1 MTPTE
6 IMAAAAPYLLSGLL
20 LALGE
25 MGRRGVQLRLE
36 REARAQDQVRADE
49 YADALWD
56 ALAREQTISATL
68 RTTVHGLS
76 DRLRTEW
83 GVSSALRHDLHAAT
97 AHAARQAG
105 TIAHQAETIDQL
117 SLSVF
122 GLHGQLISTMVRAG
136 EALTEAELA
145 HPLPQHL
152 PFDAGDHVVRDELK
166 SGKAG

>member
-1 MTPTE
+1 MTPAE
-6 IMAAAAPYLLSGLL
+6 IMAVAAPFLLTGML

-25 MGRRGVQLRLE
+25 MGRRGALLRLE
-36 REARAQDQVRADE
+36 RQAWAEERARADE
-49 YADALWD
+49 L
-56 ALAREQTISATL
+56 L
-68 RTTVHGLS
+68 GN
-76 DRLRTEW
+76 
-83 GVSSALRHDLHAAT
+83 LRHDLHCAT
-97 AHAARQAG
+97 AREARQAS

-117 SLSVF
+117 SLSVL
-122 GLHGQLISTMVRAG
+122 GLHGQLISTMIRAG

>member
-6 IMAAAAPYLLSGLL
+6 IMAAAAPLL
-20 LALGE
+20 LGGMLLTLSE
-25 MGRRGVQLRLE
+25 MGRRGVLLRLE
-36 REARAQDQVRADE
+36 REARAQDQARADE
-49 YADALWD
+49 YADLLQEALT
-56 ALAREQTISATL
+56 REELVSATL
-68 RTTVHGLS
+68 RTTVHSLS

-83 GVSSALRHDLHAAT
+83 GVTGALRHDLHCAT

-117 SLSVF
+117 SLSVL
-122 GLHGQLISTMVRAG
+122 GLHGQLIGTMIRAG

-152 PFDAGDHVVRDELK
+152 PWNSGDYTVTDELK